1 MSSEDSKSLDDE
13 IEAAM
18 QGIDLQEIGLPPK
31 RSSLNQK
38 ADKETGLTSGQ
49 VVEVRGA
56 DVFIELGPRMQ
67 GFVPAVEFETL
78 PEVGSRIEV
87 TLRNLEEDGLWRLS
101 FKDAQIL
108 AAWNDLTVGSLVKAR
123 VTGQNTG
130 GLELSIGSNKAFMPA
145 SQAALGHV
153 ADLSTLIGETMVC
166 SVLEVNRERKRVV
179 LSRRAVLQ
187 EERAKAMAE
196 TMGTLSSGKVVKG
209 KVTRL
214 ESFGAFV
221 DIGGVEGLVH
231 VSNISRKRVN
241 SPEDVLKVGQEVE
254 ALILEIKEGGKRIG
268 LGLKQLE
275 PDPWQHLPPHVTEE
289 GIVTGKVTRITDFGA
304 FVEIADGLEGL
315 LHVSQM
321 GLGGG
326 RRRPQDGVTQG
337 EELTLRIQDID
348 VSAERISLSLMDRR
362 GARLGSDEAVD
373 EEELKKS
380 MGGAAAGPLGTSLG
394 SLFKKA
400 LNKKPP
406 E

>member
-1 MSSEDSKSLDDE
+1 MSSDDSQSLDAE

-18 QGIDLQEIGLPPK
+18 EGMDLQEIGLPKK
-31 RSSLNQK
+31 RTASK
-38 ADKETGLTSGQ
+38 KGGDKNTGVTSGQ
-49 VVEVRGA
+49 VVEVRGD
-56 DVFIELGPRMQ
+56 DVFVELGPRMQ
-67 GFVPAVEFETL
+67 GFVPAIEFETL
-78 PEVGSRIEV
+78 PEVGTTIEV
-87 TLRNLEEDGLWRLS
+87 TLRNLEEEGLWRLS
-101 FKDAQIL
+101 YKDAQVL

-145 SQAALGHV
+145 SQVALSHV
-153 ADLSTLIGETMVC
+153 ADLSTLMGETMVC
-166 SVLEVNRERKRVV
+166 SVLEVNKERKRVV
-179 LSRRAVLQ
+179 LSRRVVLQ
-187 EERAKAMAE
+187 EERDKAMAD
-196 TMGTLSSGKVVKG
+196 TMGVLSAGQVVKG

-231 VSNISRKRVN
+231 VSNISMKRVN

-254 ALILEIKEGGKRIG
+254 AMILEIKEGGKRIG
-268 LGLKQLE
+268 LGIKQLE
-275 PDPWQHLPPHVTEE
+275 PSPWQHLPPNVTEE

-304 FVEIADGLEGL
+304 FCEIVPGLEGL

-326 RRRPQDGVTQG
+326 RRRPEEAVKQDQ
-337 EELTLRIQDID
+337 ELTLRIQEID
-348 VSAERISLSLMDRR
+348 VSRERISLSMLDRR
-362 GARLGSDEAVD
+362 GAKIGSDEAVD
-373 EEELKKS
+373 EEEPKKA
-380 MGGAAAGPLGTSLG
+380 MGSNTSGNLGTSLG

-400 LNKKPP
+400 M

>member
-1 MSSEDSKSLDDE
+1 MSSDDSKSLDAE

-18 QGIDLQEIGLPPK
+18 AGMDLQEIGLPSK
-31 RSSLNQK
+31 RSGPRKKN
-38 ADKETGLTSGQ
+38 DKESGLTSGT
-49 VVEVRGA
+49 VVDVRGD

-67 GFVPAVEFETL
+67 GFVPAIEFETV
-78 PEVGSRIEV
+78 PEVGTTIQV
-87 TLRNLEEDGLWRLS
+87 TLRNLEEEGLWRLS

-145 SQAALGHV
+145 SQASLGRIE
-153 ADLSTLIGETMVC
+153 DLSSLMGETMVC
-166 SVLEVNRERKRVV
+166 QVLEVNKERKRVV

-187 EERAKAMAE
+187 EERDKAMAD
-196 TMGTLSSGKVVKG
+196 TMGTLTPGQKVKG

-214 ESFGAFV
+214 ETFGAFV
-221 DIGGVEGLVH
+221 DIGGIEGLVH
-231 VSNISRKRVN
+231 VSNISRKRVESAN
-241 SPEDVLKVGQEVE
+241 DILKVGQEVE
-254 ALILEIKEGGKRIG
+254 ALILDIKEGGKRIG
-268 LGLKQLE
+268 LGIKQLE
-275 PDPWQHLPPHVTEE
+275 PSPWQHLPANVTEE

-326 RRRPQDGVTQG
+326 RRRPEEGVKQD
-337 EELTLRIQDID
+337 EELTLRIQEID
-348 VSAERISLSLMDRR
+348 VSRERISLSMLDRR
-362 GARLGSDEAVD
+362 GAKIGSDEAVD
-373 EEELKKS
+373 EEELKKA
-380 MGGAAAGPLGTSLG
+380 MDDAPAGNLGTSLG

-400 LNKKPP
+400 M